1 MSSINDRIRRFL
13 EELSSDPVEDRI
25 VEYVVREAHK
35 GRMIIDVI
43 DDPYVR
49 NRLNDQKRAEVL
61 ENPEVL
67 KALDE
72 EIKSSFKAPD
82 IDFSS

>member
-1 MSSINDRIRRFL
+1 MSSINDRIKRFL

-35 GRMIIDVI
+35 GRLISDVI
-43 DDPYVR
+43 NDPYVK
-49 NRLNDQKRAEVL
+49 NRLNEQKRIDVL

-67 KALDE
+67 KALDSAV
-72 EIKSSFKAPD
+72 KAAFKAPD

>member
-1 MSSINDRIRRFL
+1 MSNINDRIRHFL
-13 EELSSDPVEDRI
+13 EELSSDPLEDRI

-35 GRMIIDVI
+35 GRLITDVI
-43 DDPYVR
+43 NDPYVK
-49 NRLNDQKRAEVL
+49 NRLNDQKRDDVL

-67 KALDE
+67 KALDA
-72 EIKSSFKAPD
+72 EIKAAFKSPD